1 MTDLRHRL
9 NAFVKLGSFF
19 KEYCKYA
26 KNKTQIDDIQY
37 AWFIKFDEILVLAG
51 HHNGWVTPENIL
63 FRLQVTS
70 LWWASMTL

>member
-26 KNKTQIDDIQY
+26 KNKTQIGDNQQP
-37 AWFIKFDEILVLAG
+37 WFVKFDEILILAG
-51 HHNGWVTPENIL
+51 HHNDWFTPENIL
-63 FRLQVTS
+63 YLS
-70 LWWASMTL
+70 LIHI